1 MNFSSANLAVV
12 AYVNVTDDGHSP
24 DTNSGVTTTR
34 LVNPGVY
41 EIHLPG
47 DPTQQESLQQAQVA
61 GRDLL
66 IATVRGGSSGIN
78 ISAEDVPGTNGL
90 VKRVTTA
97 TNTPVNAAFSL
108 VILRTLIPPPDG
120 APA

>member
-12 AYVNVTDDGHSP
+12 AYVNVTADGHSP

-34 LVNPGVY
+34 VSNPGSY

-47 DPTQQESLQQAQVA
+47 DPAQQEPLQQAQVA

-66 IATVRGGSSGIN
+66 LATVKGSSSGIN
-78 ISAEDVPGTNGL
+78 ITADDKPNTNGL
-90 VKRVTTA
+90 IKTVLTT

>member
-12 AYVNVTDDGHSP
+12 AYVNVTADGYSP

-34 LVNPGVY
+34 VNNPGSY

-47 DPTQQESLQQAQVA
+47 DPTQQEPLQQAQVA

-66 IATVRGGSSGIN
+66 LATVKGSSSGIN
-78 ISAEDVPGTNGL
+78 ITADDKPNTNGL
-90 VKRVTTA
+90 IKTVLTA